1 MIMTKDEI
9 FNYLSD
15 RNLID
20 DHNHIILVD
29 GFEDAFLGVTATK
42 PRKVVYDYWS
52 CLDVLVQKENM
63 DFDIALDNLEEF
75 INQDLGDQTPL
86 YIKQI

>member
-1 MIMTKDEI
+1 MTRQDI
-9 FNYLSD
+9 FEHLSD

-20 DHNHIILVD
+20 DANHIILVD
-29 GFEDAFLGVTATK
+29 GFEDAFMGVTATK
-42 PRKVVYDYWS
+42 PTKIIYDYWG
-52 CLDVLVQKENM
+52 CLDILVQKENM
-63 DFDIALDNLEEF
+63 DFDLALDNLEEF